1 MASSGEN
8 LGRASGEKISLK
20 KRGRAGITETI
31 GAGGEDVTS
40 TSDEKELELKRKGI
54 NLKSFKANRSISS

>member
-1 MASSGEN
+1 MATSGEN

-31 GAGGEDVTS
+31 GAGGEDATS
-40 TSDEKELELKRKGI
+40 NSDERELELKRKGI